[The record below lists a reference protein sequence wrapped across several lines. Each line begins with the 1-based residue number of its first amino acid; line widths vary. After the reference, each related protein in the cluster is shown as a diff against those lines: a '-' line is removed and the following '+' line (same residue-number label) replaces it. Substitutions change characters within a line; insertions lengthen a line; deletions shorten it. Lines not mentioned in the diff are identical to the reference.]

1 MHTLYKKFI
10 LICMSTIL
18 LTACSDSYSNDSSQ
32 TDSTQNDR
40 IVHEQETESRVTTQ
54 ENAKQ
59 NDSEENN
66 EIVQERKGKTFT
78 AQVVKVI
85 DGDTVKIELPN
96 GNEET
101 VRLLLIDTPET
112 VHPTKDVQPF
122 GPEAS
127 QFAKNLMPAN
137 SEVEVELGIGER
149 DKYGRLLA
157 YFYVDGK
164 MVNKLLLEKG
174 LARVAYVYA
183 PNTNTW
189 MNSKQL
195 KKRRNKKK

>member
-1 MHTLYKKFI
+1 MHQLYKKFM

-40 IVHEQETESRVTTQ
+40 IVQEQETESRVTTQ

-112 VHPTKDVQPF
+112 VHPTK
-122 GPEAS
+122 
-127 QFAKNLMPAN
+127 
-137 SEVEVELGIGER
+137 
-149 DKYGRLLA
+149 GRST
-157 YFYVDGK
+157 FW
-164 MVNKLLLEKG
+164 
-174 LARVAYVYA
+174 
-183 PNTNTW
+183 T
-189 MNSKQL
+189 
-195 KKRRNKKK
+195 